1 MVVFGNLRVGY
12 SQGEERFLHAR
23 CKRARRWGAE
33 DSPANARDTADP
45 TPCGVPRCEGEPVA
59 IAAHPYDLPVTTP
72 HIPLEERLDGKRVCV
87 CVGAGGVG
95 KTTVSAA
102 LALGLA
108 ARGRKVAVVSIDP
121 ARRLAGAL
129 GMNDL
134 SSEPSRIEPRALAR
148 HGIELEGELWAMMLD
163 SKRTF
168 DDLIARLSP
177 DERTR
182 EEILSNR
189 IYRELSS
196 AVAGSQEF
204 TAVAK
209 LYELHRSG
217 EWDAIVLDTPPSRDA
232 LDFLDAPD
240 RLTRFLEGRALRVLL
255 APGGVTRGLFGRGA
269 GLMLSVF
276 ARVTG
281 VNLVGELSGFFGSLG
296 GLTDGFRERARGV
309 EQLLRDPLTGFLIIT
324 SPEPEP
330 AREAEFLHAQLGA
343 QGMAFTALV
352 VNRFHDRG
360 LDGHAPEEVAE
371 LLAEELG
378 AKLALRVAEN
388 LADFDVLARRD
399 RRVVAALSR
408 SLGEDDPLIVAHLDG
423 DVQDLGGLAVL
434 AERLFA

>member
-1 MVVFGNLRVGY
+1 MVDFGKPSGWVFAERRAIPARPAYDLRVP
-12 SQGEERFLHAR
+12 AR
-23 CKRARRWGAE
+23 H
-33 DSPANARDTADP
+33 
-45 TPCGVPRCEGEPVA
+45 V
-59 IAAHPYDLPVTTP
+59 
-72 HIPLEERLDGKRVCV
+72 PLEKRLKGKQVCV

-129 GMNDL
+129 GLREL
-134 SSEPSRIEPRALAR
+134 SGEPRRIEPHTLSE
-148 HGIELEGELWAMMLD
+148 HGIELEGELRAMMLD
-163 SKRTF
+163 SKGTF
-168 DDLIARLSP
+168 DDLIARLAP

-269 GLMLSVF
+269 GLMFSVF

-281 VNLVGELSGFFGSLG
+281 VNLIGELSGFFGSLA

-309 EQLLRDPLTGFLIIT
+309 KQLLRDPVTSFLIVT
-324 SPEPEP
+324 SPEHEP
-330 AREAEFLHAQLGA
+330 AREAVFLHAQLGKEKMEFA
-343 QGMAFTALV
+343 GLI
-352 VNRFHDRG
+352 VNRFHDQG
-360 LDGHAPEEVAE
+360 LDGHTPEDVAQ
-371 LLAEELG
+371 LLSSKLG
-378 AKLALRVAEN
+378 AALATRVADN
-388 LADFDVLARRD
+388 LADFDVLAKRD
-399 RRVVAALSR
+399 RESVATLSKA
-408 SLGEDDPLIVAHLDG
+408 LGERDPLLVPHLDG
-423 DVQDLGGLAVL
+423 DVQDLGGLAVI
-434 AERLFA
+434 AERLFSQLNA

>member
-1 MVVFGNLRVGY
+1 MVDFGKPSGGVFA
-12 SQGEERFLHAR
+12 ERRAIPAR
-23 CKRARRWGAE
+23 
-33 DSPANARDTADP
+33 PAYDP
-45 TPCGVPRCEGEPVA
+45 PVPTRHV
-59 IAAHPYDLPVTTP
+59 
-72 HIPLEERLDGKRVCV
+72 PLEKRLQGKQVCV

-108 ARGRKVAVVSIDP
+108 ARGHKVAVVSIDP

-129 GMNDL
+129 GLREL
-134 SSEPSRIEPRALAR
+134 SGEPRRIEPHTLAR

-163 SKRTF
+163 SKGTF
-168 DDLIARLSP
+168 DDLIGRLAP

-209 LYELHRSG
+209 LYELHHSG

-255 APGGVTRGLFGRGA
+255 APGGITHGLFGRGA

-281 VNLVGELSGFFGSLG
+281 VNLIGELSGFFGSLS

-309 EQLLRDPLTGFLIIT
+309 EQLLRDPATGFLIVT
-324 SPEPEP
+324 SPEREP
-330 AREAEFLHAQLGA
+330 AREAVFLHAQLANERMGFA
-343 QGMAFTALV
+343 GLI
-352 VNRFHDRG
+352 VNRFHDQG
-360 LDGHAPEEVAE
+360 LDGHAPEEVAQ
-371 LLAEELG
+371 LLSAELG
-378 AKLALRVAEN
+378 PTLAARVAEN

-399 RRVVAALSR
+399 RESVAALSK
-408 SLGEDDPLIVAHLDG
+408 SLHEHDPLLVPHLDG
-423 DVQDLGGLAVL
+423 DVQDLGGLTVI

>member
-1 MVVFGNLRVGY
+1 LD
-12 SQGEERFLHAR
+12 
-23 CKRARRWGAE
+23 KRLAE
-33 DSPANARDTADP
+33 
-45 TPCGVPRCEGEPVA
+45 
-59 IAAHPYDLPVTTP
+59 
-72 HIPLEERLDGKRVCV
+72 KRVCV

-102 LALGLA
+102 LGLGLA
-108 ARGRKVAVVSIDP
+108 ARGHRVAVVSIDP

-129 GMNDL
+129 GLREL
-134 SSEPSRIEPRALAR
+134 SGEPRRIEPDTLAE

-163 SKRTF
+163 SKGTF
-168 DDLIARLSP
+168 DDLIGRLAP

-209 LYELHRSG
+209 LYELHRGG

-269 GLMLSVF
+269 GLMFSVF

-281 VNLVGELSGFFGSLG
+281 VNLIGELSGFFGSLA

-309 EQLLRDPLTGFLIIT
+309 EQLLRDPATGFLIVT
-324 SPEPEP
+324 SPEHEP
-330 AREAEFLHAQLGA
+330 AREAVFLHAQLAREKMGFA
-343 QGMAFTALV
+343 GLI
-352 VNRFHDRG
+352 VNRFHAQG
-360 LDGHAPEEVAE
+360 LDGHTPKDVAQ
-371 LLAEELG
+371 LLSTQLG
-378 AKLALRVAEN
+378 ATLATRVADN

-399 RRVVAALSR
+399 RESVAALSKALDER
-408 SLGEDDPLIVAHLDG
+408 DPLLVPHLDG
-423 DVQDLGGLAVL
+423 DVQDLGGLAVI
-434 AERLFA
+434 AEHLFSQLNA

>member
-1 MVVFGNLRVGY
+1 VP
-12 SQGEERFLHAR
+12 AR
-23 CKRARRWGAE
+23 H
-33 DSPANARDTADP
+33 
-45 TPCGVPRCEGEPVA
+45 V
-59 IAAHPYDLPVTTP
+59 
-72 HIPLEERLDGKRVCV
+72 PLEKRLKGKQVCV

-108 ARGRKVAVVSIDP
+108 ARGRKVVVVSIDP

-129 GMNDL
+129 GLREL
-134 SSEPSRIEPRALAR
+134 SGEPHRIEPDTLVE

-163 SKRTF
+163 SKGTF

-209 LYELHRSG
+209 LFELHRSG

-269 GLMLSVF
+269 GLMLTMF

-281 VNLVGELSGFFGSLG
+281 VNLIGELSGFFGSLA
-296 GLTDGFRERARGV
+296 GLTDGFRERARSV
-309 EQLLRDPLTGFLIIT
+309 EQLLRDPVTGFLIVT
-324 SPEPEP
+324 SPDRDP
-330 AREAEFLHAQLGA
+330 AREAAFLHAQLA
-343 QGMAFTALV
+343 QEKMGFSGLI
-352 VNRFHDRG
+352 VNRFHDQG
-360 LDGHAPEEVAE
+360 LDGHTTEELAQ
-371 LLAEELG
+371 LLSAQLG
-378 AKLALRVAEN
+378 AKLSARVAAN
-388 LADFDVLARRD
+388 MADFDVLARRD
-399 RRVVAALSR
+399 RESVTALSKTLEER
-408 SLGEDDPLIVAHLDG
+408 DPLLVPHLDG
-423 DVQDLGGLAVL
+423 DVQDLRGLAVI
-434 AERLFA
+434 AEHLFA

>member
-1 MVVFGNLRVGY
+1 MSTPRSPTRPRRVV
-12 SQGEERFLHAR
+12 R
-23 CKRARRWGAE
+23 CTY
-33 DSPANARDTADP
+33 P
-45 TPCGVPRCEGEPVA
+45 
-59 IAAHPYDLPVTTP
+59 HPYDLRVPARHV
-72 HIPLEERLDGKRVCV
+72 PLEKRLKGKRVCV

-129 GMNDL
+129 GLREL
-134 SSEPSRIEPRALAR
+134 SGEPRRIEPDTLADPSLRAVCP
-148 HGIELEGELWAMMLD
+148 GIELEGELWAMMLD
-163 SKRTF
+163 SKGTF
-168 DDLIARLSP
+168 DDLIARLAP

-269 GLMLSVF
+269 GLMFSVF

-281 VNLVGELSGFFGSLG
+281 VNLIGELSGFFGSLA

-309 EQLLRDPLTGFLIIT
+309 EQLLRDPVTSFLIIT
-324 SPEPEP
+324 SPEHEP
-330 AREAEFLHAQLGA
+330 AREAVFLHAQLGKEKMEFA
-343 QGMAFTALV
+343 GLI
-352 VNRFHDRG
+352 VNRFHDQG
-360 LDGHAPEEVAE
+360 LDGHTPEDVAQ
-371 LLAEELG
+371 LLSGKLG
-378 AKLALRVAEN
+378 ATLATRVADN

-399 RRVVAALSR
+399 RESVAALSKA
-408 SLGEDDPLIVAHLDG
+408 LGERDPLLVPHLDG
-423 DVQDLGGLAVL
+423 DVQDLGGLAVI
-434 AERLFA
+434 AERLFS

>member
-1 MVVFGNLRVGY
+1 MP
-12 SQGEERFLHAR
+12 
-23 CKRARRWGAE
+23 ARR
-33 DSPANARDTADP
+33 
-45 TPCGVPRCEGEPVA
+45 V
-59 IAAHPYDLPVTTP
+59 
-72 HIPLEERLDGKRVCV
+72 PLEKRLKGKRVCV
-87 CVGAGGVG
+87 CVGAGGAG

-108 ARGRKVAVVSIDP
+108 ARGRRVVVVSIDP

-129 GMNDL
+129 GLSDL
-134 SSEPSRIEPRALAR
+134 SGEPHRIDADTLAA
-148 HGIELEGELWAMMLD
+148 HGIELQGELWAMMLD
-163 SKRTF
+163 SKGTF
-168 DDLIARLSP
+168 DDLIGRLSP

-209 LYELHRSG
+209 LFELHRSG

-255 APGGVTRGLFGRGA
+255 SPGGATRGLFGRGA

-281 VNLVGELSGFFGSLG
+281 VNLIGELSGFFGSLA

-309 EQLLRDPLTGFLIIT
+309 EQLLRDPTTGFLIVT
-324 SPEPEP
+324 SPEHEP
-330 AREAEFLHAQLGA
+330 AREAVFLHAQLA
-343 QGMAFTALV
+343 QQEMKLAGLI
-352 VNRFHDRG
+352 VNRFHHQG
-360 LDGHAPEEVAE
+360 LDGHAPEEVAQ
-371 LLAEELG
+371 LLSGKLG
-378 AKLALRVAEN
+378 TALATRVADN

-399 RRVVAALSR
+399 RESVAALSKALDER
-408 SLGEDDPLIVAHLDG
+408 DPLLVPHLDG
-423 DVQDLGGLAVL
+423 DVQDLGGLAVIAEHLFSRLL
-434 AERLFA
+434 A